1 MEKIVKF
8 PTHKFKIKTEN
19 DTNIDTYVYVPT
31 PSPLTFPIRIPPLC
45 TKTSVSDPYV
55 FCADP
60 NTDLDPDQNLNPVPD
75 PAHRKM

>member
-1 MEKIVKF
+1 MDPITGLYPLGSKIMMEKIVKF
-8 PTHKFKIKTEN
+8 PTHKFKN
-19 DTNIDTYVYVPT
+19 N
-31 PSPLTFPIRIPPLC
+31 C

-60 NTDLDPDQNLNPVPD
+60 NTDLDPAQNLNPDPD